1 MENYWSLVKRGLNGT
16 YVAVEPFHL
25 FRYLDEQA
33 FRYNNRKAGDRK
45 LTDSERFEL
54 GMSQVS
60 GKRLTFDTLTGK
72 GDNQREVF

>member
-16 YVAVEPFHL
+16 YVSVELFHL

-33 FRYNNRKAGDRK
+33 FRYNHRKQGNKR
-45 LTDSERFEL
+45 LTDSERFAL

-60 GKRLTFDTLTGK
+60 GKRLRFDTLTGK
-72 GDNQREVF
+72 GDNQREAF